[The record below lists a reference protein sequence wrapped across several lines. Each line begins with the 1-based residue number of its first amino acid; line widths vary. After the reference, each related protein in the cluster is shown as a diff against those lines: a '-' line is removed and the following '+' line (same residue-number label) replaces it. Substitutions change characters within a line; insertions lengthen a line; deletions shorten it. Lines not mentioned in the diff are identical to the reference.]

1 MSQPYAVSP
10 EMQEVIAEVEAFMET
25 AITEDETP
33 VDNIFSA
40 KQQRLLT
47 EPLYS
52 AWSGA
57 LDEQGQPRQF
67 LACANVGLYW
77 TVHKP
82 ALVPDFFLSLDVETP
97 TDWWRK
103 RNRAYFTWEFGK
115 APDVVVEIVSNRVG
129 NETGSKLRDYALIG
143 IRYYIV
149 FDPGLFLGDEELRIF
164 ELQASRYVRRH
175 DTALPDVGLGVTLW
189 EGGFENIAH
198 SRWLRWCDTTGH
210 LIPTGAE
217 LSQQSLARAEQEAAR
232 ANQETARANQE
243 TARANQEAEKNARLA
258 AKLRELGLDPDS
270 V

>member
-1 MSQPYAVSP
+1 MSQPYAVAPELDP
-10 EMQEVIAEVEAFMET
+10 EMEEVIAELEAFMEA

-47 EPLYS
+47 DPLYS
-52 AWSGA
+52 AWPG
-57 LDEQGQPRQF
+57 LPDEQGQPRQF

-77 TVHKP
+77 SVHKP
-82 ALVPDFFLSLDVETP
+82 AIVPDFFLSLDVATP

-115 APDVVVEIVSNRVG
+115 VPDVVVEIVSNRVG

-149 FDPGLFLGDEELRIF
+149 HDPGFFLGDEELRIF
-164 ELQASRYVRRH
+164 ELQANRYVRRH
-175 DTALPDVGLGVTLW
+175 DTTLPDLGLGVTLW
-189 EGGFENIAH
+189 EGSFENVART
-198 SRWLRWCDTTGH
+198 RWLRWCDLAGN

-217 LSQQSLARAEQEAAR
+217 LAQQALAQVERENARAEQEAAR
-232 ANQETARANQE
+232 AE
-243 TARANQEAEKNARLA
+243 QEAAKNARLA
-258 AKLRELGLDPDS
+258 AKLRELGLDPDTL
-270 V
+270 